1 MPFEDTLNHIR
12 RIDIPAADLARWE
25 ALGRRLE
32 NVTPTLLLAV
42 SDLHADPCKI
52 RLHRA
57 ASAARYA
64 ASIADEPLKTEAVTL
79 AEELEQ
85 RSV

>member
-1 MPFEDTLNHIR
+1 VTTPS
-12 RIDIPAADLARWE
+12 PSSAASISLPLISCGGKP
-25 ALGRRLE
+25 LGHRLE

-42 SDLHADPCKI
+42 SDLRADPCKI

-64 ASIADEPLKTEAVTL
+64 ASIAEEPLKTEAVAL
-79 AEELEQ
+79 AEELEA